1 MIFKKNPQEEFG
13 KIYDEYIEKIYRFVF
28 LKTNSVETAQDIVS
42 ETFLR
47 GWKAFSKQSS
57 NGKKIKHF
65 SGFLYRIAKNLII
78 DYYRQKA
85 KVQII
90 SFENVTMIA
99 NNDKNFEKANRD
111 TEIASIKKVLQKLPD
126 DYQDIIIWH
135 YLEDLSVP
143 EIAQIMEK
151 SEEAVRVQL
160 SRALKA
166 LKTELGVIKEPDSPS

>member
-1 MIFKKNPQEEFG
+1 MIFTKNPQKKFG
-13 KIYDEYIEKIYRFVF
+13 KIYDEYIEKLYRFVF
-28 LKTNSVETAQDIVS
+28 LKTNSAEIAEDIVS

-47 GWKAFSKQSS
+47 GWKAFSNQAN
-57 NGKKIKHF
+57 NGKEIKQI
-65 SGFLYRIAKNLII
+65 SSFLYRIAKNLII
-78 DYYRQKA
+78 DHYRQKA

-90 SFENVTMIA
+90 SFESVTKIA
-99 NNDKNFEKANRD
+99 NDDKNFEKVNRD

-166 LKTELGVIKEPDSPS
+166 LKTELGVIKEPDSAS